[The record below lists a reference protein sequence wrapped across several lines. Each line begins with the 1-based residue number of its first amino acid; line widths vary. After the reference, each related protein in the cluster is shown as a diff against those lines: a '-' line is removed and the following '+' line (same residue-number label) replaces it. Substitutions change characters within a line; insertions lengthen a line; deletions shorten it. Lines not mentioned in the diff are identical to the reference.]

1 MTEMK
6 IGHNGN
12 SPFVEINFFLNEEA
26 GNQHIKLP
34 MSKMWYKDIIY
45 EIEKI
50 SEEEKKKAEKY
61 LHEDDR
67 KMMTQ
72 SFDMYSKLNEISKKL
87 RKDLESESE
96 VATFSEASGDM

>member
-72 SFDMYSKLNEISKKL
+72 SFDMYSKLNEISNNL
-87 RKDLESESE
+87 RKNLASDSEI
-96 VATFSEASGDM
+96 ATFSETSGEL

>member
-87 RKDLESESE
+87 RKDSESESE

>member
-6 IGHNGN
+6 IGCNGK
-12 SPFVEINFFLNEEA
+12 FQYVEINFFLNEEA
-26 GNQHIKLP
+26 DIHSIKLP

-61 LHEDDR
+61 LHEDNR

-72 SFDMYSKLNEISKKL
+72 SFDMYSKLREISNDL
-87 RKDLESESE
+87 RKNLEMDS
-96 VATFSEASGDM
+96 

>member
-12 SPFVEINFFLNEEA
+12 SPYVEINFFLNEEA
-26 GNQHIKLP
+26 QNHSIKLT

-45 EIEKI
+45 GIEKI
-50 SEEEKKKAEKY
+50 SEEEKKNAEKY
-61 LHEDDR
+61 LHEDNR

-72 SFDMYSKLNEISKKL
+72 SFDMYSKLMEISNEL
-87 RKDLESESE
+87 RRNLEMDSE
-96 VATFSEASGDM
+96 VATLS

>member
-12 SPFVEINFFLNEEA
+12 SPYVEINFFLNEEA
-26 GNQHIKLP
+26 GNQNIKLP

-50 SEEEKKKAEKY
+50 SEEEKKNAEKH
-61 LHEDDR
+61 LHEDNR
-67 KMMTQ
+67 KMMTH
-72 SFDMYSKLNEISKKL
+72 SFDMYSQLMEIGNEL
-87 RKDLESESE
+87 RSDMEMDSE
-96 VATFSEASGDM
+96 VVTLSEASGGL

>member
-72 SFDMYSKLNEISKKL
+72 SFDMYSKLNEISNKL

-96 VATFSEASGDM
+96 VATFSETSGDM

>member
-50 SEEEKKKAEKY
+50 SEEEKKKAKKY

>member
-34 MSKMWYKDIIY
+34 MSKMWYNDIIY

-50 SEEEKKKAEKY
+50 SEEEKKKAEKH

-72 SFDMYSKLNEISKKL
+72 SFDMYSKLNEISNKL